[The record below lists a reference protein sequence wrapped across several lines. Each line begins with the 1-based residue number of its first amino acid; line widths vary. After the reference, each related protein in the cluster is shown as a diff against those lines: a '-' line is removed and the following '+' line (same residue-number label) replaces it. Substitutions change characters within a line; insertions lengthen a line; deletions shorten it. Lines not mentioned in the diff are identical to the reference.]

1 MLHILHSPMS
11 DTEKTM
17 VPNNTA
23 LSLIGFKNDGSFDVV
38 ILRPVLECVDRLTAV
53 ARHILFNDMF
63 PMICQMTTSRG
74 LSGRIQNSSTAV

>member
-17 VPNNTA
+17 VPNNTG
-23 LSLIGFKNDGSFDVV
+23 LRLIGSENGGSFDVV

-53 ARHILFNDMF
+53 ARHISFNHMF
-63 PMICQMTTSRG
+63 PLICQMTTSRG